1 MLVRQAFHLPL
12 VFPSFGSEVCP
23 PNFGFLILILQ
34 LNPSDK
40 CLVGMPGFTGDT
52 NVEVAPAELVDR

>member
-1 MLVRQAFHLPL
+1 
-12 VFPSFGSEVCP
+12 
-23 PNFGFLILILQ
+23 

-40 CLVGMPGFTGDT
+40 FLVGMPGFTGDT